1 MVSQLNSMGIYG
13 MHVFPV
19 TVETD
24 LSRGMP
30 VFDIVGLPGTAV
42 KESKDR
48 VRAALKNCGYSYP
61 VNRITVN
68 LAPANERKEGPIYDI
83 PLLLSLLISSNLL
96 NCDISDAVF
105 MGEVSLSGTIR
116 PVSGILPM
124 LLKAA
129 ECGFKRAF
137 IPADNSTEGAIV
149 NDLEVYGV
157 RTVQELTDHLSGIA
171 PLCPIAPLDLPP
183 LESLYLPDFADVKG
197 QHQAKRAL
205 EIAAAGGH
213 NILMIGPPGAGKS
226 MLAKRLPS
234 ILPDMTWE
242 ETIETTKLYS
252 ISGKITKQ
260 VPLIRTRPF
269 RSPHHTV
276 SAAGLTGGGST
287 PMPGEISLAHNGV
300 LFLDEL
306 PEFRRDAM
314 EVLRQ
319 PIEDHVV
326 TISRV
331 HGSVSYPCSFM
342 LVAAMNPCPCG
353 YFGHPVREC
362 TCSSASVSRYLSKI
376 SGPLLDRF
384 DLHVD
389 VPPVEFEHL
398 VSLEKSEPSSA
409 IRERVN
415 AARTIQND
423 RFQNT
428 AVTCNANMT
437 SNHLLEWCRVTDA
450 AQALMRNFFEKMGLS
465 ARAYDRVLK
474 VARTIAD
481 LDHSEDIL
489 PKHAAEAIQYRN
501 LDRKYWQKEL

>member
-48 VRAALKNCGYSYP
+48 VRASLKNCGYSYP

-83 PLLLSLLISSNLL
+83 PLLLSLLISSNQL
-96 NCDISDAVF
+96 NCDVSDAVF
-105 MGEVSLSGTIR
+105 MGEVSLSGIIR

-213 NILMIGPPGAGKS
+213 NILMIGPP
-226 MLAKRLPS
+226 
-234 ILPDMTWE
+234 
-242 ETIETTKLYS
+242 ETNCQGLFHQIHKKATK
-252 ISGKITKQ
+252 K
-260 VPLIRTRPF
+260 VPEAPY
-269 RSPHHTV
+269 
-276 SAAGLTGGGST
+276 GS
-287 PMPGEISLAHNGV
+287 
-300 LFLDEL
+300 
-306 PEFRRDAM
+306 
-314 EVLRQ
+314 
-319 PIEDHVV
+319 
-326 TISRV
+326 
-331 HGSVSYPCSFM
+331 
-342 LVAAMNPCPCG
+342 
-353 YFGHPVREC
+353 
-362 TCSSASVSRYLSKI
+362 
-376 SGPLLDRF
+376 
-384 DLHVD
+384 
-389 VPPVEFEHL
+389 
-398 VSLEKSEPSSA
+398 
-409 IRERVN
+409 
-415 AARTIQND
+415 
-423 RFQNT
+423 
-428 AVTCNANMT
+428 
-437 SNHLLEWCRVTDA
+437 
-450 AQALMRNFFEKMGLS
+450 
-465 ARAYDRVLK
+465 
-474 VARTIAD
+474 
-481 LDHSEDIL
+481 
-489 PKHAAEAIQYRN
+489 
-501 LDRKYWQKEL
+501 